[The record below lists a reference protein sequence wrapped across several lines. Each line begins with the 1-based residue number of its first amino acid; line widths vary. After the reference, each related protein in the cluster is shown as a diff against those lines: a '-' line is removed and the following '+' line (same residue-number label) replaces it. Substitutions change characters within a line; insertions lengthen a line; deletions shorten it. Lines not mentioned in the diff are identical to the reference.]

1 MSYIK
6 NVRISDV
13 EIESLNGKVASIGDG
28 IQGIIQFDYF
38 ESIFKPSV
46 SAALTL
52 ACDVKLS
59 SELPIVGTEKV
70 RLKIE
75 HDSGKVEFKDWV
87 VGGISEPL
95 SSSTQSVLSLA
106 LTTEENIKQEYKS
119 KRLTQRFD
127 PKVPISSHIQNI
139 LLSLGIDSSK
149 ITIEDTA
156 NSYGFFGN
164 YWRPFRAI
172 YWLARRSMAKGGGDR
187 AGFLFW
193 QTFDGYKF
201 KSIDTIASQGKE
213 NAVSYEQIEYAENL
227 SEVNNFKIFNPLME
241 YNQNIIRT
249 LRTGGYGDK
258 TLFFNPYGLP
268 QNSQPSDQHEYN
280 TTFGKTDSFG
290 TDDLQERGLGVGSRP
305 TNVDV
310 QPYVGGTMTTDGTIN
325 EDDDSGSPQKWLSQ
339 SNIRY
344 QQMLSQSQRVT
355 LPMNLD
361 LSAGDPID
369 LKLISPNEGLDSHES
384 GVYLIKDI
392 RHTVSF
398 TNGVECYSHL
408 RCIRDNYGNETSNT
422 SGLLNS

>member
-1 MSYIK
+1 
-6 NVRISDV
+6 
-13 EIESLNGKVASIGDG
+13 
-28 IQGIIQFDYF
+28 
-38 ESIFKPSV
+38 
-46 SAALTL
+46 
-52 ACDVKLS
+52 
-59 SELPIVGTEKV
+59 
-70 RLKIE
+70 
-75 HDSGKVEFKDWV
+75 
-87 VGGISEPL
+87 
-95 SSSTQSVLSLA
+95 
-106 LTTEENIKQEYKS
+106 
-119 KRLTQRFD
+119 
-127 PKVPISSHIQNI
+127 
-139 LLSLGIDSSK
+139 
-149 ITIEDTA
+149 
-156 NSYGFFGN
+156 
-164 YWRPFRAI
+164 
-172 YWLARRSMAKGGGDR
+172 MAKRSISTGGGDR

-213 NAVSYEQIEYAENL
+213 DAVSYRQVEYVGE
-227 SEVNNFKIFNPLME
+227 ETDNFRIFNPLME

-268 QNSQPSDQHEYN
+268 QNNQPSDQHEYN
-280 TTFGKTDSFG
+280 TR
-290 TDDLQERGLGVGSRP
+290 LVRLIVLERMIYKNVVLVLVVGP

-310 QPYVGGTMTTDGTIN
+310 QPYVGGTMTTNGTV
-325 EDDDSGSPQKWLSQ
+325 EEEDDSGSPQKWLSQ

-398 TNGVECYSHL
+398 TNGVECY
-408 RCIRDNYGNETSNT
+408 R
-422 SGLLNS
+422 LLKMYS

>member
-1 MSYIK
+1 MNYTKEVKVKDFKITSLGG
-6 NVRISDV
+6 DV
-13 EIESLNGKVASIGDG
+13 AEIGAGVDAIM
-28 IQGIIQFDYF
+28 QFDYF
-38 ESIFKPSV
+38 ESIFKPAVEGRLLITSRTKIISTLPIIGTERV
-46 SAALTL
+46 ELTIDHPSKTL
-52 ACDVKLS
+52 EFTEWVVQGA
-59 SELPIVGTEKV
+59 SELST
-70 RLKIE
+70 
-75 HDSGKVEFKDWV
+75 
-87 VGGISEPL
+87 
-95 SSSTQSVLSLA
+95 SSTQTVTEII
-106 LTTEENIKQEYKS
+106 LTTPQNIVQELEQFRLTSRYEPNIK
-119 KRLTQRFD
+119 
-127 PKVPISSHIQNI
+127 ISGHVTSILSGLNI
-139 LLSLGIDSSK
+139 PSDSID
-149 ITIEDTA
+149 IEATA
-156 NSYGFFGN
+156 NSYGFYGN
-164 YWRPFRAI
+164 FWRPFKAI
-172 YWLARRSMAKGGGDR
+172 YWLAKRSISTGGGDR

-213 NAVSYEQIEYAENL
+213 DAVSYRQVEYVGE
-227 SEVNNFKIFNPLME
+227 ETDNFRIFNPLME

-268 QNSQPSDQHEYN
+268 QNNQPSDQHEYN
-280 TTFGKTDSFG
+280 STFGKTDSFG

-310 QPYVGGTMTTDGTIN
+310 QPYVGGTMTTNGTI
-325 EDDDSGSPQKWLSQ
+325 EEEDDSGSPQKWLSQ

>member
-1 MSYIK
+1 M
-6 NVRISDV
+6 D
-13 EIESLNGKVASIGDG
+13 E
-28 IQGIIQFDYF
+28 
-38 ESIFKPSV
+38 
-46 SAALTL
+46 
-52 ACDVKLS
+52 
-59 SELPIVGTEKV
+59 
-70 RLKIE
+70 
-75 HDSGKVEFKDWV
+75 
-87 VGGISEPL
+87 
-95 SSSTQSVLSLA
+95 
-106 LTTEENIKQEYKS
+106 S
-119 KRLTQRFD
+119 KRS
-127 PKVPISSHIQNI
+127 IS
-139 LLSLGIDSSK
+139 
-149 ITIEDTA
+149 T
-156 NSYGFFGN
+156 
-164 YWRPFRAI
+164 
-172 YWLARRSMAKGGGDR
+172 GGGDR

-213 NAVSYEQIEYAENL
+213 DAVSYRQVEYVGE
-227 SEVNNFKIFNPLME
+227 ETDNFRIFNPLME

-310 QPYVGGTMTTDGTIN
+310 QPYVGGTMTTDGTV
-325 EDDDSGSPQKWLSQ
+325 EEEDDSGSPQKWLSQ

-398 TNGVECYSHL
+398 TNGVECYRS
-408 RCIRDNYGNETSNT
+408 T
-422 SGLLNS
+422 